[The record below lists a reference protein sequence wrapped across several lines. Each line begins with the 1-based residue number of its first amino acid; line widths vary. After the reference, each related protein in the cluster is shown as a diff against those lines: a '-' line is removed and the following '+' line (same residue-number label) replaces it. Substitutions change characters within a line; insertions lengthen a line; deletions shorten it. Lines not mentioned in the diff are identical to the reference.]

1 MLNIIILL
9 FGIIEVNVADKVHD
23 ISNIDSITFHQLN
36 AEIHIVQDGNNFS
49 IFLLLCVK
57 HQILALIV
65 LIFLLAH
72 DERVLVEAELNEGLE
87 RLQILGQLTECLNEK
102 LLVILVLHGVN
113 ICWSLSDFF
122 QASNHFIVLL
132 DEIGIVGNNN
142 ARSIVALR
150 K

>member
-1 MLNIIILL
+1 M
-9 FGIIEVNVADKVHD
+9 
-23 ISNIDSITFHQLN
+23 
-36 AEIHIVQDGNNFS
+36 
-49 IFLLLCVK
+49 
-57 HQILALIV
+57 
-65 LIFLLAH
+65 
-72 DERVLVEAELNEGLE
+72 VEAELNEGLE

-113 ICWSLSDFF
+113 VRWSLSDFF

-132 DEIGIVGNNN
+132 DEIGIVRNNN